1 MSAAAAGARRLRAR
15 AARPFGL
22 VEPLLFAVAAAFAGV
37 TILWGIAPHD
47 EGLML
52 QAAQRIAD
60 GQWPW
65 RDFWWNY
72 GPAQPLLLAVPAKLF
87 GPSLLWWRLLRLLL
101 DGLVSVLAYRLVRR
115 DASAP
120 VALGAW
126 AAVAGAMAFP
136 ALPTPTP
143 ALLALAFGAFLLAE
157 RRPLA
162 AGALAG
168 LTLAFRLD
176 IGVAVVAGTVLA
188 APAGRMRVLGTALAT
203 GALALAPFLIVGGV
217 GRFLDQTLGFAL
229 DEQELQRLPFPL
241 SYDGGFDPNK
251 LLEFYFP
258 AILLAGL
265 ATWALVAAWRRPPLH
280 TLAPL
285 PLALVGAAYLLART
299 DEFHLLPLA
308 AALAVLLG
316 TALGRSAIPT
326 LPRAALA
333 LALALV
339 ILHGLDRQLGRILHP
354 PSRAEIPLAAADG
367 VRADPADA
375 RALGQ
380 LGRAVRRRVGP
391 GEPVFV
397 ANPRFDLVRVGDP
410 LLYVLLERPNPT
422 RYDVMQPGVV
432 TSAPVQRELVR
443 SLERARPR
451 VVVRW
456 LDPTAARREPNG
468 AGRSSGVRVLDRW
481 LAREYRQLERY
492 GVYAVLVPRRSG
504 RSGAQDRPAGAGSAP
519 AAPRP

>member
-1 MSAAAAGARRLRAR
+1 MSGGAAGGLLRGGAAR
-15 AARPFGL
+15 ATPPLGL
-22 VEPLLFAVAAAFAGV
+22 TELLLFGAAAAFAGV

-72 GPAQPLLLAVPAKLF
+72 GPAQPLLLAIPAKLF
-87 GPSLLWWRLLRLLL
+87 GPSLLWWRLLRLVLN
-101 DGLVSVLAYRLVRR
+101 GLVSVLAYRLVRR

-120 VALGAW
+120 VALAVW

-143 ALLALAFGAFLLAE
+143 ALLALGFGSLLLAE
-157 RRPLA
+157 RRPLV
-162 AGALAG
+162 AGVLAG

-176 IGVAVVAGTVLA
+176 MGVAVVAGVVLA
-188 APAGRMRVLGTALAT
+188 APVGRLRVLGTALAT
-203 GALALAPFLIVGGV
+203 GALALAPFVLVGGV

-251 LLEFYFP
+251 LLELYFP

-265 ATWALVAAWRRPPLH
+265 AAWALVAVRRRPPLH
-280 TLAPL
+280 ALAPL
-285 PLALVGAAYLLART
+285 PLALVGVAYLLART
-299 DEFHLLPLA
+299 DEFHLIPLA
-308 AALAVLLG
+308 AVLPVLLG
-316 TALGRSAIPT
+316 TALGSERSAST
-326 LPRAALA
+326 LPRAVLA
-333 LALALV
+333 IALALV
-339 ILHGLDRQLGRILHP
+339 ILHGLDRQLGRVLHP

-367 VRADPADA
+367 VRTGPANA
-375 RALGQ
+375 QALGQ
-380 LGRAVRRRVGP
+380 LGRAVRRRVPP
-391 GEPVFV
+391 GQPVFV

-432 TSAPVQRELVR
+432 TTAPVQRELVR

-451 VVVRW
+451 VVIRW

-468 AGRSSGVRVLDRW
+468 AGRSSGVHVLDRW
-481 LAREYRQLERY
+481 LAREYRPAERF
-492 GVYAVLVPRRSG
+492 GAYAVLVPRR
-504 RSGAQDRPAGAGSAP
+504 P
-519 AAPRP
+519 